1 MTRFKLAILM
11 GIVLLLAGC
20 KSSVN
25 FEPVEV
31 KYDRDMC
38 KRCVMA
44 VSDRL
49 HSAQVVDPKTGEHFF
64 FDDMGC
70 ALLWLEEQNFDWKDD
85 AIVYFTDG
93 NDGSWIDGKKAVLAR
108 EFITPMSFG
117 IAAFKDKNSVP
128 EGKEFVT
135 YEQAKEIFLAI
146 KAERVKNKEHGKMHQ
161 QNKGNME

>member
-1 MTRFKLAILM
+1 MIKFKLAVIM
-11 GIVLLLAGC
+11 GVVLLISGC
-20 KSSVN
+20 KGSVN

-70 ALLWLEEQNFDWKDD
+70 ALLWLEEQNFEWKND
-85 AIVYFTDG
+85 AYVYFTDG
-93 NDGSWIDGKKAVLAR
+93 NNGKWLDGKKAVLAR

-117 IAAFKDKNSVP
+117 IAAFDKKESIP
-128 EGKEFVT
+128 EGKEIVT
-135 YEQAKEIFLAI
+135 YEQAKQIFLDI
-146 KAERVKNKEHGKMHQ
+146 KAERVKNKQHGKMHKQ
-161 QNKGNME
+161 QSDTE